1 MHLRLLLF
9 LPDGI
14 SLCPGNLSF
23 GKGLTHL
30 CIEFKDYSIGEV
42 ASFDLHY
49 NVVHLIWDLTPI
61 SVLITINIYI
71 LPIISKM
78 YCYTYVTCVLS

>member
-49 NVVHLIWDLTPI
+49 NEVHLI
-61 SVLITINIYI
+61 
-71 LPIISKM
+71 
-78 YCYTYVTCVLS
+78 